1 MTAEQWII
9 LAGLIGLVLIIAPPL
24 GRYIAA
30 VLGGGSAPGDRVFS
44 PVERLVYRLVGV
56 DAEREQRWTA
66 YAFSLLAFSVVSI
79 LGLYGLLRLQGLL
92 PFNPT
97 GATAVDPWLAF
108 NVAVSFVTNT
118 NWQNYGGEA
127 TLSHLSQVAGLVTQ
141 NFVSAAVG
149 LAVMGALIRGL
160 ARPRGDTIG
169 NFWVDLTR
177 LTTRLLL
184 PLSLLLAVALVSQ
197 GVIQNTTGFQEVHT
211 LEGATQMIPGGPVAS
226 QVAIKQLGSNGGGF
240 FNANS
245 SHPFENPTGISNL
258 VELTA
263 ILLIPF
269 AAPFTYGTMV
279 GRRRQGWAVFWAM
292 FLLWIAATGIAV
304 VAEDG
309 GNPTLATYGVDQ
321 AVSQVSPG
329 GNMEGKE
336 VRFGPGLSAVWA
348 AATTATSNGSVN
360 SMHDS
365 YTPVGATV
373 TLSNMLLGEVSPGGV
388 GVGLAGMLIFVILT
402 VFIAGLMV
410 GRTPEL
416 LGKKIQASEMRLTA
430 VYLLAMPVMV
440 LGIAGLAVLL
450 PEALATRTNPGPR
463 GLAEI
468 LYGVASPANNN
479 GSAFAGLS
487 SNTPFFNIAQ
497 ALAMLGGRFFLIIPV
512 LAMAGSL
519 VRKQPSATTE
529 GSFPTDSP
537 LFVGLLIG
545 VIVIVAGLTFFPVL
559 SLGPIAEALG

>member
-9 LAGLIGLVLIIAPPL
+9 LAGLIGLVLIIGPPL

-30 VLGGGSAPGDRVFS
+30 VLGVGSAPGDRIFS

-66 YAFSLLAFSVVSI
+66 YALSLLAFSVVSI

-97 GATAVDPWLAF
+97 GATAVEPWLAF

-127 TLSHLSQVAGLVTQ
+127 TLSHLSQVVGLVTQ

-160 ARPRGDTIG
+160 ARPRSDTIG

-211 LEGATQMIPGGPVAS
+211 LEGAPQMIPGGPVAS
-226 QVAIKQLGSNGGGF
+226 QVAIKQLGTNGGGF

-258 VELTA
+258 LELAA

-292 FLLWIAATGIAV
+292 FLLWLAATGIVV
-304 VAEDG
+304 VAEGG

-321 AVSQVSPG
+321 AISQVSPG

-348 AATTATSNGSVN
+348 ATTTATSNGSVN

-416 LGKKIQASEMRLTA
+416 LGKKIQASEMKLATL
-430 VYLLAMPVMV
+430 YLLAMPVMV

-450 PEALATRTNPGPR
+450 PEALAARTNPGPW

-487 SNTPFFNIAQ
+487 SNTPFFNITQ
-497 ALAMLGGRFFLIIPV
+497 ALAMLVGRFFLIIPV
-512 LAMAGSL
+512 LAIAGSL